1 MVPALAAAAKHIIA
15 QNGYAD
21 RVSIHGIMSTDL
33 KPSDV
38 GGLFDLLVCEIVDD
52 QLLGEGV
59 LTTIADARRR
69 LLSPNAAIIPCG
81 ASVFA
86 LPVQMRIG
94 TRSGLALDDL
104 NLFSTD
110 MAFAPRA
117 HTGCKL
123 QHWPPDEHVRL
134 APPLRLFEFDF
145 AHTPI
150 DELACS
156 RSAPE
161 LSVTFERDGLL
172 TAFLI
177 YFELHADRM
186 HRFSN
191 GPHQPRLVAWDQSV
205 RYLPIEVR
213 VRAGQRVAVSAYHDY
228 EAVRVGV
235 PHLTPDMVA
244 GCVGHTEVMGA
255 ALQLEQRKQLEQM
268 QMGSRV
274 SCPASKVSSLE
285 QMEMQMGSRI
295 RSSHSL

>member
-21 RVSIHGIMSTDL
+21 RVSIHAIMSTEL

-59 LTTIADARRR
+59 LTTIADARRQ
-69 LLSPNAAIIPCG
+69 LLSSNAAIIPCG

-94 TRSGLALDDL
+94 TRAGLALDDL
-104 NLFSTD
+104 NLSSTD

-117 HTGCKL
+117 CHTGCKL
-123 QHWPPDEHVRL
+123 QHRPPDEHVRL

-191 GPHQPRLVAWDQSV
+191 GPHQPRLIAWDQSV

-213 VRAGQRVAVSAYHDY
+213 VRVGQCMAVSAYHDY

-235 PHLTPDMVA
+235 PHLTPNMVA
-244 GCVGHTEVMGA
+244 GCVGHTEVTSA
-255 ALQLEQRKQLEQM
+255 ALQLEQRRQLEQI
-268 QMGSRV
+268 QMGT
-274 SCPASKVSSLE
+274 
-285 QMEMQMGSRI
+285 RI
-295 RSSHSL
+295 RSSRSLSHTL